1 MGVKK
6 LDSLQTAQIR
16 ALEVDV
22 ADLREK
28 VNLLVADVTDI
39 DGVNGATRDG
49 LSKKLNTLIGDLN
62 DFNNLIM
69 EGYTVPASPE
79 SYGILEALDV
89 YKDVFNDHTEIW
101 SADTTGF
108 IGGPAWGWYP
118 PVNGWWGSY
127 NSTAISGTVIGASWY
142 SGSDALS
149 FTGTTG
155 TITYGQRLMPENET
169 TREAM
174 LWGDATG
181 DPEEKVFIIDA
192 AYTGSPVTLNSTFV
206 TSGSTNS
213 IGFNAAPGTIHYGT
227 YWESYWKDYGPWNQ
241 GKFEHPVYGRSGST
255 TLKGVDNTGNYD
267 NPVLGGTAQGGT
279 VADASAVADNANVIG
294 LYNPNSE
301 RLLSIE
307 PDKIARARQ
316 LVRNTLKKLRKT

>member
-16 ALEVDV
+16 ALEADV
-22 ADLREK
+22 ADLRTK
-28 VNLLVADVTDI
+28 VNLLVSDITDV

-69 EGYTVPASPE
+69 EGYTAPASPE
-79 SYGILEALDV
+79 SYGILEGLDV
-89 YKDVFNDHTEIW
+89 YKDVFKDHVETYSGDTRDDPSLPDSW
-101 SADTTGF
+101 DWWNPVSSGSAT
-108 IGGPAWGWYP
+108 
-118 PVNGWWGSY
+118 Y
-127 NSTAISGTVIGASWY
+127 NSTAIYGTVVGASWS
-142 SGSDALS
+142 SGSNALS
-149 FTGTTG
+149 FTQAIG

-169 TREAM
+169 TR
-174 LWGDATG
+174 DALMSG
-181 DPEEKVFIIDA
+181 FEEKIFMIDA
-192 AYTGSPVTLNSTFV
+192 AYTGSPIYLSNDFV
-206 TSGSTNS
+206 TTGSTNS
-213 IGFNAAPGTIHYGT
+213 IGFNAAPGTIRYGT
-227 YWESYWKDYGPWNQ
+227 YWDSYWKDMGPWNQ
-241 GKFEHPVYGRSGST
+241 DSFEHPVYARAGRTSSRSGSA
-255 TLKGVDNTGNYD
+255 GADSYD
-267 NPVLGGTAQGGT
+267 NPSLGGTAQGGT
-279 VADASAVADNANVIG
+279 VADASAVADNANVTG